1 MKKTCTMKK
10 ILLILLT
17 LPLVLS
23 LVSCAS
29 SLDAGTAPTAA
40 ETSEKT
46 ETEEQG
52 TEEKEIK
59 IPEGFSTGFARQDVS
74 PYGYSVRMNST
85 STASKVKDPI
95 FATCVAVS
103 DGEQIA
109 LFFSLDIRNTTKG
122 KQMQSIV
129 SKATGIP
136 EENMFFTATHNH
148 SGPDPTATTS
158 DVTRWYADFYKA
170 LVKIAKDA
178 IADLTPSEIF
188 IGKTLSPAGTN
199 FVRRYQRAD
208 GSWDGIH
215 NANTSTEPVTAYESE
230 ADKELRTLRFDRGDK
245 KDIVM
250 VNWQAHAAHALSS
263 NNSVITADFIT
274 NLRKGVETEM
284 DVNFAYYQGACGDIN
299 FSSHMK
305 DKKYDGWEE
314 IGTVL
319 VDTVKEALQAEEQ
332 AESGKLQIT
341 KSVLDGVVRKE
352 TAERVKQA
360 KTINNTSGDEA
371 KAALLSQYAFA
382 SRYAV
387 SAVIKRAGMGET
399 SPLPLYCISF
409 GDVAFASAPFE
420 MFNTNGIQLRAASPY
435 KMTFNCSY
443 TNGACGYMPSSEA
456 FDHGGYEVDTCYF
469 EKGTGER
476 VVNESVRILNE
487 HFSNR

>member
-1 MKKTCTMKK
+1 MKKTLY
-10 ILLILLT
+10 LLLA
-17 LPLVLS
+17 LS
-23 LVSCAS
+23 LLLSLCACS
-29 SLDAGTAPTAA
+29 SGLA
-40 ETSEKT
+40 T
-46 ETEEQG
+46 ETPETPKE
-52 TEEKEIK
+52 TAEKKSEDASDK
-59 IPEGFSTGFARQDVS
+59 KTSIPEGFSTGFAREDVS

-85 STASKVKDPI
+85 SVANTVKDPI

-122 KQMQSIV
+122 AQMLSIV

-136 EENMFFTATHNH
+136 KENMFFTATHNH
-148 SGPDPTATTS
+148 SGPDPTASTS
-158 DVTRWYADFYKA
+158 DVAHWYADFYKA
-170 LVKIAKDA
+170 LSKAAKDA

-188 IGKTLSPAGTN
+188 IGKADSPAGTN

-215 NANTSTEPVTAYESE
+215 NENTSKAPVTAYETE
-230 ADKELRTLRFDRGDK
+230 ADKELRTVRFERGDK

-274 NLRKGVETEM
+274 NFRKGVEKEM
-284 DVNFAYYQGACGDIN
+284 DVNFAYFQGAAGDIN
-299 FSSHMK
+299 FSSHMN

-314 IGTVL
+314 IGSVL
-319 VDTVKEALQAEEQ
+319 VDVAKEAVDNETPAS
-332 AESGKLQIT
+332 SGKLQIT

-352 TAERVKQA
+352 SAERVKQA
-360 KTINNTSGDEA
+360 KEINKTSLDSE
-371 KAALLSQYAFA
+371 KSALMSKYAFA
-382 SRYAV
+382 SRYEV
-387 SAVIKRAGMGET
+387 SAVIKRAGMGDT

-420 MFNTNGIQLRAASPY
+420 MFGSNGAELRKASPY
-435 KMTFNCSY
+435 PMTFNCSY
-443 TNGACGYMPSSEA
+443 TNGACGYMPSALA
-456 FDHGGYEVDTCYF
+456 FDHGGYEIDTCYF

-476 VVNESVRILNE
+476 CVNESVRILTE
-487 HFSNR
+487 HFSKR

>member
-1 MKKTCTMKK
+1 MKKF
-10 ILLILLT
+10 LFLFLA
-17 LPLVLS
+17 LS
-23 LVSCAS
+23 LVLPLCACSS
-29 SLDAGTAPTAA
+29 SLDVGVVTTA
-40 ETSEKT
+40 EEKT
-46 ETEEQG
+46 ETK
-52 TEEKEIK
+52 TEEKKTEKTEI
-59 IPEGFSTGFARQDVS
+59 PQGFSTGFAREDVS

-95 FATCVAVS
+95 YATCVAVS

-122 KQMQSIV
+122 EQMQNIV

-136 EENMFFTATHNH
+136 AENMFFTATHNH
-148 SGPDPTATTS
+148 SGPDPTASTS
-158 DVTRWYADFYKA
+158 DVTHWYADFYKSLSKA
-170 LVKIAKDA
+170 AKDA
-178 IADLTPSEIF
+178 IADLTPSEIY
-188 IGKTLSPAGTN
+188 IGKALSPAGTN

-215 NANTSTEPVTAYESE
+215 NANTSTAPVVAYESE
-230 ADKELRTLRFDRGDK
+230 ADKELRTLRFDRGEK

-250 VNWQAHAAHALSS
+250 VNWQAHAAHALDS
-263 NNSVITADFIT
+263 NHQVITADFIT
-274 NLRKGVETEM
+274 NLRKGVEKEM
-284 DVNFAYYQGACGDIN
+284 DVNFAYYQGAAGDVN
-299 FSSHMK
+299 FSSRMN

-319 VDTVKEALQAEEQ
+319 VDVVKEAVSAEQA

-352 TAERVKQA
+352 TSERVKQA
-360 KTINNTSGDEA
+360 KEVNNASREEDKT
-371 KAALLSQYAFA
+371 ALLSKHAFA

-387 SAVIKRAGMGET
+387 GAVIKRAGMGDT

-420 MFNTNGIQLRAASPY
+420 MFNTNGAQLRAASPY

-443 TNGACGYMPSSEA
+443 TNGACGYMPSSEG

-476 VVNESVRILNE
+476 CVAESVRILSE